1 MWQTNVQ
8 LRGTKD
14 KFHLYELECFI
25 SWLDKNKISSPLTEK
40 ELVILSKMFLGQ
52 QNLPKQ
58 SDIFGFER
66 VPGLLAVFRLI
77 SLSFL
82 SADSSRS
89 CAISLYIAKCEDTT
103 LYVSLSPGQKRL
115 R

>member
-1 MWQTNVQ
+1 M
-8 LRGTKD
+8 LLL
-14 KFHLYELECFI
+14 FL
-25 SWLDKNKISSPLTEK
+25 SPLTEK
-40 ELVILSKMFLGQ
+40 ELVISSKMFLDQ
-52 QNLPKQ
+52 KNLILILNISDLKQ
-58 SDIFGFER
+58 SDIFCFER

>member
-1 MWQTNVQ
+1 M
-8 LRGTKD
+8 L
-14 KFHLYELECFI
+14 FLFL
-25 SWLDKNKISSPLTEK
+25 SPLTEK
-40 ELVILSKMFLGQ
+40 ELVISSEMFLDQ
-52 QNLPKQ
+52 KNLSKQ
-58 SDIFGFER
+58 SDIFSFER